1 MVYGMASYCT
11 RVSFNVISQ
20 APVASGIGSTIVDDP
35 CLVSVPAEHATVSES
50 VNVDGQLTV
59 TCIGPTPV
67 NDCEADEA
75 SGSWRSPVHI
85 WESAA
90 GCAGAAALDP
100 LVDGVAAVVVV
111 AVVTVLGGVTAVA
124 GVVEVALAAGRVAV
138 GTMSLEA
145 AEVIP
150 AFVDVVVDVVEVVV
164 DVVVVDVVGV
174 VPFP

>member
-1 MVYGMASYCT
+1 MICWVAASL
-11 RVSFNVISQ
+11 RFP
-20 APVASGIGSTIVDDP
+20 A
-35 CLVSVPAEHATVSES
+35 LEVPY
-50 VNVDGQLTV
+50 TV

-100 LVDGVAAVVVV
+100 LVDGVAAVVVVVVV